1 MLESMRIVPRIL
13 SLLETLAPAAA
24 AEDSQSEAEED
35 SEAGHLE
42 TLVEGLKDESVAS
55 ALARTPALRKAVCR
69 LLPALA
75 YGRKDAADAL
85 ASTVVQLFDSGEDRW
100 CTEQNDPDS
109 VAAACLREVVEG
121 LGSGVGARALGDAL
135 ERAGFAKKCS
145 LALVK
150 RLPSV
155 SPKFAWSSSGSEST
169 EWTDCATKDER
180 IIVALLKALKGCC
193 ASSERCA
200 KTAIKDKAVESAH
213 SLELLLAPSSVCLAA
228 EELVDACVAWP
239 SGSKARSM
247 REASRSARL
256 DHASKKRDR
265 ILKRYGLEAPPTQ
278 GDKPRKRARAP
289 SVTENVLDNEPDD
302 AGSARCV
309 VCREG
314 FASRPRDALGAYIFS
329 KLAAADVGGADGFQL
344 VEGAAAAAQARPR
357 PPPAVCSSVG
367 AMHCIHANCHRDA
380 TRAER
385 SLRSP
390 RAEWDGAALRNS
402 RVLCNSI
409 LPVRPPQ
416 ATDDWASARAAYH
429 AAVERHFGRVAQLGV
444 AAAPASQL
452 AAAAS
457 TSSYASPSSR
467 ALRSSRFQLAAHDA
481 RLLLLRLAHNEPL
494 HQESGGGSRRSNLE
508 LCLYLLQMAG
518 HQLQDRDAGGAAD
531 AALAQRERRHL
542 DAVVAAS
549 LDRAQGSADQ
559 RKRAAEAA
567 PHAALLSLFSASNDR
582 WSVQRKRRACARAL
596 KRSVDRAKSRAAA
609 SAAARSRRGRA
620 GSQGQPS
627 PPNSPQ
633 RPSSN
638 AAAPAPAP
646 ADVEAATAARA
657 VTYARATLAYVALV
671 DKLQSALATP
681 LVPAA
686 TVIAPVEGR
695 TSLFGGDDAGIGR
708 CAAEL
713 ASFYDAQLRDA
724 EAPQDVLRVMDLDAD
739 ALDLDAETRSM
750 VFGS

>member
-1 MLESMRIVPRIL
+1 
-13 SLLETLAPAAA
+13 
-24 AEDSQSEAEED
+24 
-35 SEAGHLE
+35 
-42 TLVEGLKDESVAS
+42 
-55 ALARTPALRKAVCR
+55 
-69 LLPALA
+69 
-75 YGRKDAADAL
+75 
-85 ASTVVQLFDSGEDRW
+85 
-100 CTEQNDPDS
+100 
-109 VAAACLREVVEG
+109 
-121 LGSGVGARALGDAL
+121 
-135 ERAGFAKKCS
+135 
-145 LALVK
+145 
-150 RLPSV
+150 
-155 SPKFAWSSSGSEST
+155 
-169 EWTDCATKDER
+169 
-180 IIVALLKALKGCC
+180 
-193 ASSERCA
+193 
-200 KTAIKDKAVESAH
+200 
-213 SLELLLAPSSVCLAA
+213 
-228 EELVDACVAWP
+228 
-239 SGSKARSM
+239 
-247 REASRSARL
+247 
-256 DHASKKRDR
+256 
-265 ILKRYGLEAPPTQ
+265 
-278 GDKPRKRARAP
+278 
-289 SVTENVLDNEPDD
+289 
-302 AGSARCV
+302 
-309 VCREG
+309 
-314 FASRPRDALGAYIFS
+314 
-329 KLAAADVGGADGFQL
+329 
-344 VEGAAAAAQARPR
+344 
-357 PPPAVCSSVG
+357 
-367 AMHCIHANCHRDA
+367 
-380 TRAER
+380 
-385 SLRSP
+385 
-390 RAEWDGAALRNS
+390 
-402 RVLCNSI
+402 
-409 LPVRPPQ
+409 
-416 ATDDWASARAAYH
+416 
-429 AAVERHFGRVAQLGV
+429 
-444 AAAPASQL
+444 
-452 AAAAS
+452 
-457 TSSYASPSSR
+457 
-467 ALRSSRFQLAAHDA
+467 
-481 RLLLLRLAHNEPL
+481 
-494 HQESGGGSRRSNLE
+494 
-508 LCLYLLQMAG
+508 MAG

-633 RPSSN
+633 RPTN
-638 AAAPAPAP
+638 TAAPAPAP

>member
-1 MLESMRIVPRIL
+1 M
-13 SLLETLAPAAA
+13 
-24 AEDSQSEAEED
+24 
-35 SEAGHLE
+35 
-42 TLVEGLKDESVAS
+42 
-55 ALARTPALRKAVCR
+55 
-69 LLPALA
+69 
-75 YGRKDAADAL
+75 L

-100 CTEQNDPDS
+100 CTSENDPDS

-145 LALVK
+145 QALVK
-150 RLPSV
+150 RLPTT
-155 SPKFAWSSSGSEST
+155 SPKFAWSSTGTEST
-169 EWTDCATKDER
+169 EWTECAVKDE
-180 IIVALLKALKGCC
+180 VLLALLKALKGCC

-213 SLELLLAPSSVCLAA
+213 ALELLLAPSSVCLAA

-247 REASRSARL
+247 REASRNARL

-265 ILKRYGLEAPPTQ
+265 ILKRYGLEAPPQQ
-278 GDKPRKRARAP
+278 GEKPQKRARAP
-289 SVTENVLDNEPDD
+289 SVTENVQDAEPDD

-344 VEGAAAAAQARPR
+344 VEGAAAAAQAASRPL
-357 PPPAVCSSVG
+357 PPHASLSCLG

-380 TRAER
+380 TRAGR
-385 SLRSP
+385 SLRSLGP
-390 RAEWDGAALRNS
+390 SGRRALRNS

-409 LPVRPPQ
+409 PPVRPPQ

-429 AAVERHFGRVAQLGV
+429 AAVERHSGAGSIGV

-531 AALAQRERRHL
+531 AAHAQRERRHL

-567 PHAALLSLFSASNDR
+567 PHAALLALFSRRTTAGPCSASGGP
-582 WSVQRKRRACARAL
+582 APAR
-596 KRSVDRAKSRAAA
+596 SSGPWTAKSRAAA

-620 GSQGQPS
+620 GSQGQPRRRTARS
-627 PPNSPQ
+627 APRQ
-633 RPSSN
+633 YGGAGAGARRRRGRHGRARRHVRPRDARLRRPRRQ
-638 AAAPAPAP
+638 AAVRAR
-646 ADVEAATAARA
+646 DAARA
-657 VTYARATLAYVALV
+657 GRDRHRAA
-671 DKLQSALATP
+671 
-681 LVPAA
+681 
-686 TVIAPVEGR
+686 GR
-695 TSLFGGDDAGIGR
+695 PHFA
-708 CAAEL
+708 
-713 ASFYDAQLRDA
+713 
-724 EAPQDVLRVMDLDAD
+724 V
-739 ALDLDAETRSM
+739 
-750 VFGS
+750 

>member
-1 MLESMRIVPRIL
+1 
-13 SLLETLAPAAA
+13 
-24 AEDSQSEAEED
+24 
-35 SEAGHLE
+35 
-42 TLVEGLKDESVAS
+42 
-55 ALARTPALRKAVCR
+55 
-69 LLPALA
+69 
-75 YGRKDAADAL
+75 
-85 ASTVVQLFDSGEDRW
+85 
-100 CTEQNDPDS
+100 
-109 VAAACLREVVEG
+109 
-121 LGSGVGARALGDAL
+121 
-135 ERAGFAKKCS
+135 
-145 LALVK
+145 
-150 RLPSV
+150 
-155 SPKFAWSSSGSEST
+155 
-169 EWTDCATKDER
+169 
-180 IIVALLKALKGCC
+180 
-193 ASSERCA
+193 
-200 KTAIKDKAVESAH
+200 
-213 SLELLLAPSSVCLAA
+213 
-228 EELVDACVAWP
+228 
-239 SGSKARSM
+239 
-247 REASRSARL
+247 
-256 DHASKKRDR
+256 
-265 ILKRYGLEAPPTQ
+265 
-278 GDKPRKRARAP
+278 
-289 SVTENVLDNEPDD
+289 
-302 AGSARCV
+302 
-309 VCREG
+309 
-314 FASRPRDALGAYIFS
+314 
-329 KLAAADVGGADGFQL
+329 
-344 VEGAAAAAQARPR
+344 
-357 PPPAVCSSVG
+357 
-367 AMHCIHANCHRDA
+367 
-380 TRAER
+380 
-385 SLRSP
+385 
-390 RAEWDGAALRNS
+390 
-402 RVLCNSI
+402 
-409 LPVRPPQ
+409 
-416 ATDDWASARAAYH
+416 
-429 AAVERHFGRVAQLGV
+429 
-444 AAAPASQL
+444 
-452 AAAAS
+452 
-457 TSSYASPSSR
+457 
-467 ALRSSRFQLAAHDA
+467 
-481 RLLLLRLAHNEPL
+481 
-494 HQESGGGSRRSNLE
+494 
-508 LCLYLLQMAG
+508 MAG

-713 ASFYDAQLRDA
+713 ASFYDSQLRDA